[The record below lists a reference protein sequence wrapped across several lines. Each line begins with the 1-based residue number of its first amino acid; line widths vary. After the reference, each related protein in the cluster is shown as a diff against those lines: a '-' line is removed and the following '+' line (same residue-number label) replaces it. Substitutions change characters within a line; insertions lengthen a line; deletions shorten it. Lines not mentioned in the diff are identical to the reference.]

1 MHDETTAPETSKLS
15 VRWDHPRAVAWML
28 ERCPG
33 VTPDDPDIIKLL
45 DLADGVPAALEAFAR
60 AIATFGTR
68 AVAVAP
74 EKVLVENHAVWSAL
88 ESAWSAASPAERDCL
103 VLLTAWTGWARSSW
117 LAELPGFR
125 FDAAVQLIEGGLLLS
140 EPDGRD
146 ARLRLIRPLRA
157 FVVEHAESD
166 ALREA
171 EATHAATTARQAQA
185 SSTDFELTGNLDEVR
200 SCVGEA
206 LALGERALERAS
218 LLPHAIEALPAF
230 APLVCFERTERD
242 LLPPMRAIVD
252 AARSHS
258 TRSVEMGHALLA
270 LALAERARGD
280 RAAADQLLAESE
292 GLAEAAGAQALLGRL
307 ARLRGSMLLDRG
319 RPEDA
324 EIELRRAVELLEA
337 GGDDTHRALALQWL
351 GFALGRTNK
360 LEEGITCL
368 SEAVAIH
375 RASGNQR
382 MLLYEKSMLGALY
395 AQAGDLR
402 RGRIAI
408 LEAQRLA
415 AALGD
420 SVAKGFAHASLAY
433 NHLAERQPG
442 AAIDEAK
449 AGAQC
454 FSEAGQSSL
463 VAYCRGVEGIACLFA
478 GTLDAG
484 LSLLEEA
491 LHEAK
496 PEDAALHGAYIATID
511 AKDGDFERARAR
523 IRKAQIA
530 LDGPPTATGEAIR
543 ILAAGVES
551 LADGRAQPIA
561 AGRSVD
567 ARIATAWLERLGLSA
582 ASARSPSP
590 GTVFLI
596 RADGT
601 AFTGKDGAQVRLGGK
616 PVMVRLLRALAAQRS
631 EQPGEPLG
639 LSPLVERVWPGERM
653 LEQSARTRLHAA
665 VLRLREMGLRTAL
678 LHTGDGYY
686 LEPMETEIDQ
696 GTSDG

>member
-1 MHDETTAPETSKLS
+1 
-15 VRWDHPRAVAWML
+15 ML

-33 VTPDDPDIIKLL
+33 VAPDDPDLTRLL
-45 DLADGVPAALEAFAR
+45 DLADGIPAALEACTR
-60 AIATFGTR
+60 AIATFGPR

-74 EKVLVENHAVWSAL
+74 EKALLENDVLRTAL
-88 ESAWSAASPAERDCL
+88 ERAWSATSPVERDCL
-103 VLLTAWTGWARSSW
+103 VLLTAWTGWARSSS
-117 LAELPGFR
+117 LAELPAFR
-125 FDAAVQLIEGGLLLS
+125 FDAAERLITRGLLLS
-140 EPDGRD
+140 QPDGRD
-146 ARLRLIRPLRA
+146 ARVRLLRPLRV
-157 FVVEHAESD
+157 FVADRAHAD
-166 ALREA
+166 ALLQA

-200 SCVGEA
+200 ACVDEA
-206 LALGERALERAS
+206 LALGERALARPS

-230 APLVCFERTERD
+230 APLVCFERADRD
-242 LLPPMRAIVD
+242 LLPTMRAVIQ
-252 AARSHS
+252 AAR
-258 TRSVEMGHALLA
+258 TRAPTSVEMGHALLA

-280 RAAADQLLAESE
+280 RGAADELLAESE
-292 GLAEAAGAQALLGRL
+292 RMAEAAGAQGLLGRL

-408 LEAQRLA
+408 MEAQRLA
-415 AALGD
+415 AGLGD

-449 AGAQC
+449 AGARC
-454 FSEAGQSSL
+454 FFEAGQSSL
-463 VAYCRGVEGIACLFA
+463 VAYCRGVEGVACLFA
-478 GTLDAG
+478 GMLDAG

-496 PEDAALHGAYIATID
+496 PEDAALYGAYIATID
-511 AKDGDFERARAR
+511 AKDGRIDRARAR
-523 IRKAQIA
+523 IRKAQLA

-551 LADGRAQPIA
+551 LAADRGQPTV

-567 ARIATAWLERLGLSA
+567 ARIATAWLERLGLPA

-601 AFTGKDGAQVRLGGK
+601 AFTGKDGAQIRLAGK
-616 PVMVRLLRALAAQRS
+616 PVMVRLLRALAAHRS

-678 LHTGDGYY
+678 LHTGDGYC